1 MTTVLVGIL
10 CRYFVS
16 VFCVGIL
23 ALALVQCSRLVGLT
37 AVVGFLAPTAHC
49 HCNQSSDYVLEWWK
63 LVRVTMAKMHN
74 TGDDFNCRFER
85 GLQHVRVCCSNTV
98 IM

>member
-1 MTTVLVGIL
+1 MHLRECINPLAPNDHCTG
-10 CRYFVS
+10 RYFVS

-63 LVRVTMAKMHN
+63 LVRVTMA
-74 TGDDFNCRFER
+74 
-85 GLQHVRVCCSNTV
+85 
-98 IM
+98 